1 MKDTFQIKIELLSK
15 LVRKNYWK
23 NRHTSFDNLQKSFP
37 KHLRKD
43 VKNAAKELIKEGY
56 ILQKPTGYGL
66 EISLNSRRMS
76 EILNVVEKSYKE

>member
-1 MKDTFQIKIELLSK
+1 MFQIKIELLSK
-15 LVRKNYWK
+15 LVRRNCWK
-23 NRHTSFDNLQKSFP
+23 NKHTSVDNLQKSFP

-66 EISLNSRRMS
+66 EISLNSRKMG
-76 EILNVVEKSYKE
+76 EILRVAGKSYKE